1 MTLEIT
7 NLSKKYTDDY
17 VLRNFSYKFNEN
29 GVYIIVGKSGSG
41 KTTLMRL
48 IAGLDKKFDGE
59 IIGGG
64 IGNTSV
70 AFQEYRLF
78 ETLSALENVYLEKS
92 EDRDEAKK
100 LLLALGFTNEDCE
113 KSPGELS
120 GGMKQ
125 RVSIARAILKKSPI
139 LCLDEPT
146 KEIGKE
152 NVSRLI
158 EIIKSESEKRLVIII
173 THNED
178 DFSAVTYE
186 KISF

>member
-7 NLSKKYTDDY
+7 NLSKKYADEY
-17 VLRNFSYKFNEN
+17 VLRDFSYKFNEK

-48 IAGLDKKFDGE
+48 IAGLDKKFEGE

-70 AFQEYRLF
+70 SFQEYRLF
-78 ETLSALENVYLEKS
+78 DTLSALENVHLEKS
-92 EDRDEAKK
+92 EDRDEAER
-100 LLLALGFTNEDCE
+100 LLSDLGFTDEDCK
-113 KSPGELS
+113 KSPSELS

-125 RVSIARAILKKSPI
+125 RVSIARAIFKKSPI

-152 NVSRLI
+152 NVGRLI
-158 EIIKSESEKRLVIII
+158 ELIKAVAEKRLVIII
-173 THNED
+173 THNEE
-178 DFSAVTYE
+178 DFSAISYE